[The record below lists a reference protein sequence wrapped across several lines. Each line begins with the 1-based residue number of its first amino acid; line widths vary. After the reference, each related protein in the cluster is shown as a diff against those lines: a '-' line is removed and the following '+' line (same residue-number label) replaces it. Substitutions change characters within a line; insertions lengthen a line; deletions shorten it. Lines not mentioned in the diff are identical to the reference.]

1 MCKMQDTAVL
11 RDGGH
16 RDDYTRPTGDDFVS
30 LKGATLSFHSTCK
43 QQKKWLKAAV
53 WLDAPTG

>member
-16 RDDYTRPTGDDFVS
+16 RDDYTRPTGDDFVL
-30 LKGATLSFHSTCK
+30 LKGATLSFHSTC
-43 QQKKWLKAAV
+43 LKAAV

>member
-16 RDDYTRPTGDDFVS
+16 RDDYTRPTGDDFVL
-30 LKGATLSFHSTCK
+30 LKGVTLSFHSTC
-43 QQKKWLKAAV
+43 LKAAV